1 MHKVG
6 WGGGG
11 GVNVYGHP
19 DSKIFIFLHL
29 PLCIQVRFYLA
40 NLFLTFSWHIGRNKE
55 KVRHLPP
62 MPYSVGGY
70 VSSTIKKKVGGGDF
84 LGERG
89 KQSPFGQNPK
99 ELLLIFGRPFL
110 TEWQRQLLSW
120 PGQLTMPLCSVSW
133 IRLPRYVVQFPV
145 QMARD
150 WTFIKY
156 AIYPT
161 VLI

>member
-1 MHKVG
+1 MRGLKNAKMHKVG

-70 VSSTIKKKVGGGDF
+70 VSSTIKKKVGGGTF
-84 LGERG
+84 WGEG
-89 KQSPFGQNPK
+89 GNSP
-99 ELLLIFGRPFL
+99 LLDKIQKNCYLFSGD
-110 TEWQRQLLSW
+110 LSS
-120 PGQLTMPLCSVSW
+120 LSDNVN
-133 IRLPRYVVQFPV
+133 Y
-145 QMARD
+145 
-150 WTFIKY
+150 
-156 AIYPT
+156 
-161 VLI
+161 